1 MNLDISAVAFD
12 IDGTLYPAYRFNLR
26 IIPFILK
33 NFNFMAALH
42 KTRKEIRRIQNKNFG
57 AVQNDFFEFQ
67 AQIFSRYAGMPR
79 EISDKFLNEEIYS
92 GWKKRFALIKP
103 YKYAK
108 ETAETFKKRGLKI
121 GLLSDFLPGQKNDV
135 WGILPLCDAALGSEE
150 AGALKPSVI
159 AFQTLA
165 EKLGVPCGKIL
176 YVGNNLK
183 YDVAG
188 ANAAGMYSAC
198 IKSRAFIFFHNI
210 FKKFRKKKSAEPD
223 IYFSNYRQLLK
234 LVL

>member
-1 MNLDISAVAFD
+1 MTLDISAVAFD
-12 IDGTLYPAYRFNLR
+12 IDGTLYPAYRFNVR

-33 NFNFMAALH
+33 NLNFMTALH
-42 KTRKEIRRIQNKNFG
+42 KTRKEIRRIQNHNSK

-67 AQIFSRYAGMPR
+67 AEIFSRCSGKPR
-79 EISDKFLNEEIYS
+79 EQSDKFLNEEIYL

-103 YKYAK
+103 YTYAK
-108 ETAETFKKRGLKI
+108 EAAETFKKQGLKI
-121 GLLSDFLPGQKNDV
+121 GLLSDFLPEQKNDV

-150 AGALKPSVI
+150 TGALKPSVI

-165 EKLGVPCGKIL
+165 EKLGTPCSKIL
-176 YVGNNLK
+176 YVGNNVK

-198 IKSRAFIFFHNI
+198 IKSRAFIFFHKI
-210 FKKFRKKKSAEPD
+210 FKGFRKKKLTEPD